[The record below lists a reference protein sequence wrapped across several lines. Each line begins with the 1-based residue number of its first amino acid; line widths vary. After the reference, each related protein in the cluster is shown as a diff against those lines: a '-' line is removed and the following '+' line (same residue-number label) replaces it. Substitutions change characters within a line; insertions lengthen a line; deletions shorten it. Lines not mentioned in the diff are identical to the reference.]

1 MERYTVSA
9 DELKAECLRRKYL
22 VLLDKPDVFPSKA
35 NWDFIIEHRMHG
47 LGSKLYRKYLVSWV
61 LEPADRLEANRL
73 ALSEFP
79 RYLQAVERRYA
90 LQVVYADITSAPE
103 ATTALIAEAQ
113 LFDAPT
119 LMSLVDS
126 EPDFVIAN
134 LGALQPAYDG
144 DDADNMR
151 ALLSRLRELPRRSD
165 KPRGAFFGF
174 GKSQEYAITDEQV
187 AAIDAYADRYD
198 ALIDL
203 LG

>member
-47 LGSKLYRKYLVSWV
+47 LGPKLYRKYLVSWV
-61 LEPADRLEANRL
+61 LESADRLEANRL

-103 ATTALIAEAQ
+103 ATTELIAAAQ

-119 LMSLVDS
+119 LMALVDS

-174 GKSQEYAITDEQV
+174 AKSQEYAITDEQV

>member
-35 NWDFIIEHRMHG
+35 NWDFIIDHRMQG
-47 LGSKLYRKYLVSWV
+47 LGAKLYRKYLVSWV

-73 ALSEFP
+73 ALTEFP

-90 LQVVYADITSAPE
+90 LQVVYADISSAPE

-119 LMSLVDS
+119 LVSLLDS
-126 EPDFVIAN
+126 DPDFVIAN
-134 LGALQPAYDG
+134 LGAMQPTYDG

-174 GKSQEYAITDEQV
+174 AKSQEYAITDEQV